1 MSNKKESLFKSHIF
15 DGVATVET
23 PDSAG
28 ETLILK
34 GADLTP
40 LNQGVG
46 FLNADHGKSFG
57 ALLGRVISA
66 KPIHKKSD
74 CQTPEQVAHW
84 NRLDGKPFLHVRG
97 EIFSGDPRLPEANA
111 VAAVMDHYKA
121 RGLPSPLKLS
131 VEGSVTKRDGKRLVG
146 TRIKGIAVTL
156 VPCLEAT
163 STDLVNV
170 IKSHGADPDSLM
182 KSDQAPSFR
191 EVSDQDQLQKAMW
204 LTKIAMQIIED
215 SRLSKKK

>member
-1 MSNKKESLFKSHIF
+1 MNNKNEKLAKSHIF
-15 DGVATVET
+15 DGVASVES
-23 PDSAG
+23 PDSTG

-40 LNQGVG
+40 LNQGAG
-46 FLNADHGKSFG
+46 FLNMEHSKSFSG
-57 ALLGRVISA
+57 LLGRVLSA
-66 KPIHKKSD
+66 KPIHKKAD
-74 CQTPEQVAHW
+74 CQTPEQLSHW
-84 NRLDGKPFLHVRG
+84 SRLERPFLHVRG

-121 RGLPSPLKLS
+121 KGLPSPIQLS

-146 TRIKGIAVTL
+146 TRIKGIALTL
-156 VPCLEAT
+156 SPAHSDT

-215 SRLSKKK
+215 SKASRKK